1 MEKDGCDEMELE
13 VVQKDENSLK
23 FFLKGEEHTLA
34 NLLRRV
40 LKQDEHVT
48 YAAYKV
54 SHPLIDQRKPVFV
67 IKTDGKETPK
77 EALIKA
83 AQKIKEQVNEFGEKF

>member
-1 MEKDGCDEMELE
+1 M
-13 VVQKDENSLK
+13 
-23 FFLKGEEHTLA
+23 A

-40 LKQDEHVT
+40 LKQDEHVI

-67 IKTDGKETPK
+67 IETDGKETPK

-83 AQKIKEQVNEFGEKF
+83 AQKIKEQANEFGKKF

>member
-1 MEKDGCDEMELE
+1 MEKYGCDVMELE

-23 FFLKGEEHTLA
+23 FVLRGEEHTLA

-40 LKQDEHVT
+40 LKQNEHVL

-54 SHPLIDQRKPVFV
+54 THPLIDQREPVFV
-67 IKTDGKETPK
+67 INTDGKESPK

-83 AQKIKEQVNEFGEKF
+83 AQTIKEQVNEFGEKF